1 MDYEESQSEES
12 ISPESTGER
21 LKNRVLKPGESF
33 GNFRVV
39 KCQAAGLIANYYH
52 MQHVRDLHD
61 VTVGIFHHRVEADDK
76 FLKRLQALQKNSE
89 GFQHE
94 AIPKIVDCAVVNERT
109 CIFLETVKGQ
119 SLSQY
124 FSAHGS
130 PGNTGIDSDA
140 VTRLVAQL
148 LGAVGYAHSQGVDH
162 RDLDSDMIFV
172 KEDGSLQVLG
182 LGIKAA
188 LGVEL
193 FESIVSASVSPLV
206 SNKTVGRINSF
217 DIMSPEYK
225 GGKTEDSRV
234 DVYGVGVLGYWLL
247 TGQKFQLSKWVAP
260 SALVKGL
267 SSKWDDFFEK
277 SLERDNEIRFQS
289 CKIALIGLKD
299 ADVEADPDRAG
310 FVQRQIDR
318 IPVLKGIVERGE
330 LVARVYR
337 LSLIGVV
344 GLTLTALAASFLGVA
359 FTETEEYVREV
370 AQEVGVGEAPTVRVK
385 LSPPFSKLQFVG
397 YSNKFIAIEGAIGL
411 LVQPGDYKL
420 LITAPHHVEQEVAL
434 HVPVEGSGDTIDLE
448 VALKPSWT
456 DFKITSEP
464 GAAISVIDDRGI
476 EIDLGV
482 VDGEGNFSIEKGIFA
497 RTYQIVVKK
506 EGYTS
511 RTLDNHEIEFD
522 TANEVQVDLVPLPSS
537 VTIRTEPTG
546 ARILI
551 NDVLVGVSPV
561 TVDDVEPAEHYLV
574 IAHYDGY
581 RSVGRRI
588 EIEAGEAKVVDFG
601 ALFSRSGELTFDV
614 TFEGIS
620 VAEALPMMGE
630 LSVEVDGDVFPYGS
644 HQLSALK
651 EGPHNIQLLHP
662 QYRSEAQEVTIVDR
676 EVAKIDVQLFPRPG
690 VVELVLPK
698 AFKPEVLVNHEEVTL
713 TDGVVEVPAGETVEL
728 ELRIQNHLTMSR
740 KVELAPNERFVW
752 EVEPV
757 AIPGPT
763 VGQSWTMPYLGHEF
777 AWVGSGQFS
786 MGSPPTEPARLP
798 NEGPETQI
806 QFTEG
811 FWAAI
816 YEVTQAQFIEIM
828 DRNPSEFLGLK
839 KPVVNVTWKEA
850 KQFCELLT
858 HFEKVADHLPE
869 GYVYRLPTEAEWEC
883 LARAGTQSPFSFGDT
898 ADATR
903 GNFRGVY
910 PASNEKGVRATAHYG
925 TVNVG
930 SYSAN
935 PWGIYD
941 VHGNAQEW
949 TLDIYNGRLPG
960 GRLVDP
966 APRTEGQRIAV
977 RGGSWENFAPLV
989 RSASRAEVRPDTQS
1003 NAIGFRVVLAPAK

>member
-1 MDYEESQSEES
+1 MDHEESQSEEPVN
-12 ISPESTGER
+12 PESSAER

-76 FLKRLQALQKNSE
+76 FLKRLQTLQKTLE

-94 AIPKIVDCAVVNERT
+94 AIPKIVDCAVVNQRT
-109 CIFLETVKGQ
+109 CIFLETVKGL

-130 PGNTGIDSDA
+130 PGHTGIDPDV
-140 VTRLVAQL
+140 VTRLVARL
-148 LGAVGYAHSQGVDH
+148 LGAVGYAHSQGLDH
-162 RDLDSDMIFV
+162 RDMDSDLIFV
-172 KEDGSLQVLG
+172 KEDGSIQI
-182 LGIKAA
+182 LGIGVKAA
-188 LGVEL
+188 LGVTL

-217 DIMSPEYK
+217 DVMSPEYK
-225 GGKTEDSRV
+225 GGHSEDSRV

-247 TGQKFQLSKWVAP
+247 TGQKFQLAKWVAP
-260 SALVKGL
+260 SELVDELPKNWDAFFKKAL
-267 SSKWDDFFEK
+267 D
-277 SLERDNEIRFQS
+277 RDNELRFQS
-289 CKIALIGLKD
+289 CKMALIGLKET
-299 ADVEADPDRAG
+299 DVELDAERAG

-318 IPVLKGIVERGE
+318 IPVPKGIVERGE
-330 LVARVYR
+330 LAARVYR
-337 LSLIGVV
+337 LSIIGLV
-344 GLTLTALAASFLGVA
+344 GLTLTALAASFLGVV

-370 AQEVGVGEAPTVRVK
+370 AQEVGVGEEPTVRVK
-385 LSPPFSKLQFVG
+385 LSPPVSKLQFVG
-397 YSNKFIAIEGAIGL
+397 YSNKFIASEGAIGL

-420 LITAPHHVEQEVAL
+420 LITAPHHVEKEVEL
-434 HVPVEGSGDTIDLE
+434 NVPVKSDGGTIEIE

-456 DFKITSEP
+456 DFRITSEP
-464 GAAISVIDDRGI
+464 GASISVIDDRNI

-482 VDGEGNFSIEKGIFA
+482 VDADGNFSIEKGIFA
-497 RTYQIVVKK
+497 GTYQIVVQK
-506 EGYTS
+506 EGYS
-511 RTLDNHEIEFD
+511 PQTLDNQEIAFD
-522 TANEVQVDLVPLPSS
+522 TANEVHVDLVPLPSS
-537 VTIRTEPTG
+537 VTIRTQPEG

-561 TVDDVEPAEHYLV
+561 NVDDLKPAEHYLV
-574 IAHYDGY
+574 VAHYDGY

-601 ALFSRSGELTFDV
+601 ALFPRSGELKFDV
-614 TFEGIS
+614 EFEGLS
-620 VAEALPMMGE
+620 GAEALTLMDE
-630 LSVEVDGDVFPYGS
+630 LSVEVDGEVLPYQS
-644 HQLSALK
+644 DQLSALK
-651 EGPHNIQLLHP
+651 EGSHKIQLLHP
-662 QYRSEAQEVTIVDR
+662 QYRSKTQEVMIVDR
-676 EVAKIDVQLFPRPG
+676 ETVSVEVKLFPRPG

-698 AFKPEVLVNHEEVTL
+698 AFNPVVLVNQTEVTL
-713 TDGVVEVPAGETVEL
+713 VDGRVEVSAGEPVEL

-740 KVELAPNERFVW
+740 KVQLAPNERFVW
-752 EVEPV
+752 EVKPV

-763 VGQSWTMPYLGHEF
+763 VGQSWTMPYLGHKF
-777 AWVGSGQFS
+777 VWVGAGQYT
-786 MGSPPTEPARLP
+786 MGSPPTEHARLP
-798 NEGPETQI
+798 NEGPETRVQL
-806 QFTEG
+806 TKG
-811 FWAAI
+811 FWAGI

-839 KPVVNVTWKEA
+839 KPVVNVTWAEA

-858 HFEKVADHLPE
+858 HFEKVAGRLPE
-869 GYVYRLPTEAEWEC
+869 GYVYRLPTEAEWEFM
-883 LARAGTQSPFSFGDT
+883 ARAGTESPFSFGAIADT
-898 ADATR
+898 TM
-903 GNFRGVY
+903 GNFRGLY
-910 PASNEKGVRATAHYG
+910 PASNESGVRATEHYG

-930 SYSAN
+930 SFAAN

-960 GRLVDP
+960 GSLVDP
-966 APRTEGQRIAV
+966 APRSDGQRVAV
-977 RGGSWENFAPLV
+977 RGGSWENFATHV
-989 RSASRAEVRPDTQS
+989 RSASRDEVRPDIQS
-1003 NAIGFRVVLAPAK
+1003 NAIGLRVVLAPEK

>member
-1 MDYEESQSEES
+1 MDQEESQSEELVN
-12 ISPESTGER
+12 PESSGER

-39 KCQAAGLIANYYH
+39 RCQAAGLIANYYH

-76 FLKRLQALQKNSE
+76 FLKRLQNLQKTLA

-94 AIPKIVDCAVVNERT
+94 AIPKIVDCAVVNART

-130 PGNTGIDSDA
+130 PGVAGVDPDA
-140 VTRLVAQL
+140 ATRIVAQL

-162 RDLDSDMIFV
+162 RDLDSDLIFM

-188 LGVEL
+188 LGVDL

-217 DIMSPEYK
+217 DVMSPEYK
-225 GGKTEDSRV
+225 AGHSEDFRV

-247 TGQKFQLSKWVAP
+247 TGHKSQLSKWVAP
-260 SALVKGL
+260 TTLVEGL
-267 SSKWDDFFEK
+267 SKNWDVFFQK
-277 SLERDNEIRFQS
+277 SLERDNDLRYES
-289 CKIALIGLKD
+289 CKIALIGLKET
-299 ADVEADPDRAG
+299 DVEPDSERAG

-318 IPVLKGIVERGE
+318 IPVPKGIVERGE
-330 LVARVYR
+330 LAARVYR
-337 LSLIGVV
+337 LSVIGLV
-344 GLTLTALAASFLGVA
+344 GLTLTALAASFLGVV
-359 FTETEEYVREV
+359 FTETEEYVRDV
-370 AQEVGVGEAPTVRVK
+370 AQEVAVGEEPTVRVK
-385 LSPPFSKLQFVG
+385 LSPPVSKLQFVG
-397 YSNKFIAIEGAIGL
+397 YSNKFIASEGSIGL

-420 LITAPHHVEQEVAL
+420 LVTAPHHVEEEVAL
-434 HVPVEGSGDTIDLE
+434 SVPVKRDGGVIEIE

-456 DFKITSEP
+456 DFRITSEP
-464 GAAISVIDDRGI
+464 GASISVIDDRNI

-482 VDGEGNFSIEKGIFA
+482 VDAEGNFSIEKGIFA
-497 RTYQIVVKK
+497 GTYQIVVKK

-511 RTLDNHEIEFD
+511 RMLDNQEIAFD
-522 TANEVQVDLVPLPSS
+522 TANEVHVDLVPLPAS
-537 VTIRTEPTG
+537 VTIETQPEG

-551 NDVLVGVSPV
+551 NDAFVGVSPL
-561 TVDDVEPAEHYLV
+561 TIDDLKPDEQYLV
-574 IAHYDGY
+574 VAHYDGY

-588 EIEAGEAKVVDFG
+588 EIEAGEAQTVDFG
-601 ALFSRSGELTFDV
+601 ALSPRSGGLKFDV
-614 TFEGIS
+614 QFDGLS
-620 VAEALPMMGE
+620 GAEAITMMDE
-630 LSVEVDGDVFPYGS
+630 LSVDVDGEVLPYNS
-644 HQLSALK
+644 NQLSELK
-651 EGPHNIQLLHP
+651 EGPHKIQLLHP
-662 QYRSEAQEVTIVDR
+662 QYRSAAQEVTIADR
-676 EVAKIDVQLFPRPG
+676 EVASVEVKLFPRPG

-698 AFKPEVLVNHEEVTL
+698 AFKPVVLVNQKEVTL
-713 TDGVVEVPAGETVEL
+713 SEGGVEVAAGETVEI

-740 KVELAPNERFVW
+740 KVELAPNERLVW
-752 EVEPV
+752 EVKPI

-763 VGQSWTMPYLGHEF
+763 VGQSWTMPYLGHKF
-777 AWVGSGQFS
+777 VWVEAGQYK
-786 MGSPPTEPARLP
+786 MGSPPMEHARLP
-798 NEGPETQI
+798 NEGPETRVQLT
-806 QFTEG
+806 QG
-811 FWAAI
+811 FWAGI

-828 DRNPSEFLGLK
+828 DSNPSEFLGLK
-839 KPVVNVTWKEA
+839 KPVVNVTWMEA

-858 HFEKVADHLPE
+858 NFEKVAGRLPE
-869 GYVYRLPTEAEWEC
+869 GYVYRLPTEAEWEFV
-883 LARAGTQSPFSFGDT
+883 ARAGTESPFSFGVT
-898 ADATR
+898 ADATK

-910 PASNEKGVRATAHYG
+910 PASNETGVRVTEHYG

-930 SYSAN
+930 SYAPN

-941 VHGNAQEW
+941 VHGNAGEW

-960 GRLVDP
+960 GSIVDP
-966 APRTEGQRIAV
+966 APRVEGQRVAV
-977 RGGSWENFAPLV
+977 RGGSWEDFATHV
-989 RSASRAEVRPDTQS
+989 RSAARDEVLPEVES
-1003 NAIGFRVVLAPAK
+1003 NAIGLRVVLAPRK